1 MKGLT
6 MNDTEHENGVL
17 ICSIHRTP
25 ISKSHGRFFCLKCQ
39 RQRSEDYHKQH
50 NTEEHQAKIG
60 NCIAQLL
67 MLKSNSINSIGEK
80 RYHTTWGTKTDLGL
94 YLCVKRI
101 IDEER
106 INI

>member
-1 MKGLT
+1 METKEQKLS
-6 MNDTEHENGVL
+6 N
-17 ICSIHRTP
+17 
-25 ISKSHGRFFCLKCQ
+25 
-39 RQRSEDYHKQH
+39 DYHKQH
-50 NTEEHQAKIG
+50 HTEEHQAKIG

-67 MLKSNSINSIGEK
+67 MLKKTKG